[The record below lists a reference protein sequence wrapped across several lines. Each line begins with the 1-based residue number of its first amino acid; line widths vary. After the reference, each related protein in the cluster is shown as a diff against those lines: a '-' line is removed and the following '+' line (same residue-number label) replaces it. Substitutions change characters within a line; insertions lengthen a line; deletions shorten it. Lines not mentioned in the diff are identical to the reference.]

1 MRIKACGKTDV
12 GRVRKNNEDSIG
24 MFPENPTGQLPHNN
38 VFIVADG
45 MGGQAA
51 GEVASRLAVEMVV
64 GAYRNAEK
72 VGSSTD
78 QNRAALYLEEALVA
92 ANLRILEE
100 VKKDSSL
107 EGMGATAVAAHLE
120 NGAIYLA
127 HAGDSRCYRIR
138 DGQLDRL
145 TRDHSIVQELY
156 DAGRIEQDEMITHP
170 KRNVVLR
177 AMGADADLEFELAAF
192 EAEVGDIFLFC
203 TDGLSGAVTD
213 AAIQEVFLRH
223 GASDDL
229 DALCD
234 DLIALANDTDGADN
248 VSVILV
254 KLLDGKGLPGGKA
267 WGAVAGVFLAFA
279 VVLALRGWWQA
290 ADSQATGNGR
300 IAAETVGESRNP
312 AVVYMGD
319 FSDRREAILERDTLV
334 RRGFQGFIVMGHLEG
349 NPRYHLFV
357 EGGSDLAAASKVVR
371 FLQQAGY
378 RSRLV
383 PIAFPYALQ
392 VGNAFRSRSDAVALR
407 DRLLEA
413 GFFPYLADSATDSG
427 LTSTVLIGLFARPD
441 EANALS
447 QQVADLGWHNQV
459 VYR

>member
-24 MFPENPTGQLPHNN
+24 MFPDNPTGQLPHNN

-51 GEVASRLAVEMVV
+51 GEVASRLTVETVID
-64 GAYRNAEK
+64 AYRNAEK

-78 QNRAALYLEEALVA
+78 QNRAALYLEEALA
-92 ANLRILEE
+92 EANRRILEE
-100 VKKDSSL
+100 VKRDSNL

-127 HAGDSRCYRIR
+127 HAGDSRCYRVRNEQIE
-138 DGQLDRL
+138 RL
-145 TRDHSIVQELY
+145 TRDHSVVQELY

-170 KRNVVLR
+170 QRNVVLR
-177 AMGADADLEFELAAF
+177 AMGTEEDLEFELAAF
-192 EAEVGDIFLFC
+192 EVEVGDLFLFC
-203 TDGLSGAVTD
+203 SDGLCGAVSDT
-213 AAIQEVFLRH
+213 AIQEVVLRH
-223 GASDDL
+223 GKSDDL

-254 KLLDGKGLPGGKA
+254 KMLDGRGLLGGKT
-267 WGAVAGVFLAFA
+267 WGAVAGVLLAFA
-279 VVLALRGWWQA
+279 AVLALRGWWQA
-290 ADSQATGNGR
+290 ADSQATGNRR
-300 IAAETVGESRNP
+300 IEAEIVGESRNP

-319 FSDRREAILERDTLV
+319 FSDRREAILERDKLV

-357 EGGSDLAAASKVVR
+357 EGGSDLAAARKVVG
-371 FLQQAGY
+371 FLQQVGY

-392 VGNAFRSRSDAVALR
+392 VGDAFRSRSDAVALR

-427 LTSTVLIGLFARPD
+427 LTSKVLLGVFARPE

-447 QQVADLGWHNQV
+447 QQVADRGWQNQV